1 MAGEKQKTIS
11 LVVDSE
17 QNLYSRFSPEDEFDE
32 SVKAYI
38 RSKVRER
45 DHSQNISLTVISRK
59 PLDEER
65 FRTAMSNWGKDE
77 KAVMDVEMKDTMR
90 MLIGTLIFG
99 TIMILLSLMT
109 EARFE
114 VAKYSLM
121 PIIGS
126 LALGK
131 AAEILVFS
139 FPTFGVKKRLITEM
153 GKGTSVTFEYGQEKK
168 LR

>member
-1 MAGEKQKTIS
+1 MENKDQKYIT
-11 LVVDSE
+11 LVVDDE
-17 QNLYSRFSPEDEFDE
+17 QYLYLPFSPEPEFSN
-32 SVKAYI
+32 SVKSYI
-38 RSKVRER
+38 RSKASVDNHRENIHLR
-45 DHSQNISLTVISRK
+45 VVSQE